1 MPTLYEMKENL
12 TTIGQQLE
20 KTTEELG
27 QKAVDPSTSMED
39 IKALQEKEKTL
50 QSRYDIVFEQHKQME
65 AEQREKLESK
75 QQNFGSLSQEE
86 KQVKAKAEFIR
97 ASIQNRP
104 MSDDVKQI
112 YALPTGNE
120 TGGDNFLPTNLQK
133 ELVHEPFAKNQLRSV
148 ANVTNIKGLELPK
161 ISYELSDDEF
171 IDDTETAK
179 ELELTGDV
187 VKFDR
192 NKFKVKAKIADTIIH
207 GSDIELTNYVD
218 NALRSG
224 LAAKEKKDALAD
236 SPSSD
241 LAHMSFYSGGVKS
254 VEGSTKYKAIKNAI
268 ADLHE
273 DYRDNAKI
281 VMSYADYMGIIE
293 ELANGNTTF
302 YNAQPEQVLGKPVE
316 FADAAKKPIIGD
328 FNYFG
333 INYDAMTYDTDKDV
347 DSGDYLFVLTAWYD
361 QRRSLNSAFRVA
373 EVDGNGG
380 DDGDDTP

>member
-161 ISYELSDDEF
+161 ISY
-171 IDDTETAK
+171 
-179 ELELTGDV
+179 
-187 VKFDR
+187 
-192 NKFKVKAKIADTIIH
+192 
-207 GSDIELTNYVD
+207 
-218 NALRSG
+218 
-224 LAAKEKKDALAD
+224 
-236 SPSSD
+236 
-241 LAHMSFYSGGVKS
+241 
-254 VEGSTKYKAIKNAI
+254 
-268 ADLHE
+268 
-273 DYRDNAKI
+273 
-281 VMSYADYMGIIE
+281 
-293 ELANGNTTF
+293 
-302 YNAQPEQVLGKPVE
+302 
-316 FADAAKKPIIGD
+316 
-328 FNYFG
+328 
-333 INYDAMTYDTDKDV
+333 
-347 DSGDYLFVLTAWYD
+347 
-361 QRRSLNSAFRVA
+361 
-373 EVDGNGG
+373 
-380 DDGDDTP
+380 